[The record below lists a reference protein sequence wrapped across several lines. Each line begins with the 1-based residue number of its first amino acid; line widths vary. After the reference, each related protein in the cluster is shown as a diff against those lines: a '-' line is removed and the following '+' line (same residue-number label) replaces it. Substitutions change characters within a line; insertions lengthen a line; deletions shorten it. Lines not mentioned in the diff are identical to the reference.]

1 MENNNSNI
9 KNNNFINKGIIPL
22 VTYINA
28 DINKSNIFKENIRKS
43 GVYIWVNKINGKSY
57 VGYSTYLTDRFSN
70 YYSLSSLK
78 SKGIHYY
85 TSCTIKIW
93 SF

>member
-43 GVYIWVNKINGKSY
+43 GVYI
-57 VGYSTYLTDRFSN
+57 
-70 YYSLSSLK
+70 
-78 SKGIHYY
+78 
-85 TSCTIKIW
+85 
-93 SF
+93 